1 MARNIRPHPTS
12 SRRLMAIATVL
23 TLTISTAAPAQ
34 TRIERQ
40 KNSYTPE
47 QDVQL
52 GREAAAQVRRQM
64 PMLDDD
70 RTEDFVERIGERLID
85 EIPSEFRQP
94 QFRYTFEVVNLREIN
109 AFALPGGPMFLNRGM
124 IQAARTEGEVAGVMA
139 HELSHVILRH
149 GTVQA
154 TKGQ

>member
-1 MARNIRPHPTS
+1 
-12 SRRLMAIATVL
+12 MAIATVL

-109 AFALPGGPMFLNRGM
+109 AFALPGGYVYVNRGL
-124 IQAARTEGEVAGVMA
+124 ISAVRNEAELAGVLA
-139 HELSHVILRH
+139 HEIAHVAERH
-149 GTVQA
+149 GTEQA
-154 TKGQ
+154 TKAYGAQAGVEIGRAHV